1 MKKFLLSLA
10 AVVLVGAF
18 AMAEPV
24 TVNFADETTAALLPK
39 TESATPSTVKINGID
54 FEFMNSKKGAYS
66 GASFLQISA
75 KKVTPYGYV
84 AFTLPDNCTKITITT
99 GTNASVAVKVSLL
112 AGTNTIN
119 KDVQLNAKGADFAF
133 EIPTDYQAAGTK
145 YTLQVTNKYN
155 AQISKV
161 VFEMGQGG
169 SSTLIDAGLAFDS
182 ETINATLGEAVPAN
196 ALNKKTDAAVV
207 YTSSNVE
214 VATVDAATGEVTLVA
229 AGTTTIKAATEATE
243 TYKAGEASYT
253 LVVVDPNAKKPAN
266 LAFANATVSVD
277 LSEAVP
283 ANALTKDTDAAVVY
297 TSSNVEVAT
306 VDAATGEVTLVAAG
320 TTTIKAATE
329 ATETYEAGEAT
340 YTLTVTDKADI
351 VYENDGKTEAS
362 GFTFEAGDVNPWQFS
377 KYGMTGNA
385 YINKKANVADAYA
398 VSPVFD
404 LTNRIKPISIT
415 QTFAYNFIIPEQV
428 PEYFTIAVREEG
440 ATEWTALTAAPA
452 PEATAGTKLNKWT
465 YVDDYAIDLG
475 AYEGKKIQIG
485 YHYVAD
491 GTVCGGWQIK
501 DILVMGKKSSAVS
514 DITVEDSDAP
524 VVYYNMQGVRV
535 ANPANGL
542 YIRVQGK
549 KATKV
554 LVR

>member
-10 AVVLVGAF
+10 AVVLAGAF

-24 TVNFADETTAALLPK
+24 TVNFADETTAALLPNK
-39 TESATPSTVKINGID
+39 ESATPSTVKINEID

-66 GASFLQISA
+66 GASYLQISA

-99 GTNASVAVKVSLL
+99 SASASEAVKVSLL

-133 EIPTDYQAAGTK
+133 EIPTEYQAAGTK

-169 SSTLIDAGLAFDS
+169 SSTLIDAGLAFAS

-196 ALNKKTDAAVV
+196 ALTKGTDAAVV

-243 TYKAGEASYT
+243 KYKAGEASYT

-266 LAFANATVSVD
+266 LAFANATVTVD
-277 LSEAVP
+277 LSEVVP

-340 YTLTVTDKADI
+340 YTLTVMDKAEI
-351 VYENDGKTEAS
+351 VYENDGKTDAS
-362 GFTFEAGDVNPWQFS
+362 GFTFEVGEGENPWQFS
-377 KYGMTGNA
+377 SYGMTGNA
-385 YINKKANVADAYA
+385 FKITGKTADAYA

-415 QTFAYNFIIPEQV
+415 QTFAYRYITVDQV

-440 ATEWTALTAAPA
+440 ATEWTVLTAAPA
-452 PEATAGTKLNKWT
+452 PEAIDQWT

-501 DILVMGKKSSAVS
+501 NILVKGKKSSAVS

>member
-10 AVVLVGAF
+10 AVVLAGAF

-39 TESATPSTVKINGID
+39 KESATPSTVKINEID

-66 GASFLQISA
+66 GASYLQISA

-99 GTNASVAVKVSLL
+99 SASASEAVKVSLL

-133 EIPTDYQAAGTK
+133 EIPTEYQAAGTK

-169 SSTLIDAGLAFDS
+169 SSTLIDAGLVFAS

-196 ALNKKTDAAVV
+196 ALTKGTDAAVV

-243 TYKAGEASYT
+243 KYKAGEASYT

-266 LAFANATVSVD
+266 LAFANATVTVD

-340 YTLTVTDKADI
+340 YTLTVMDKAEI
-351 VYENDGKTEAS
+351 VYENDGKTDAS
-362 GFTFEAGDVNPWQFS
+362 GFTFEVVEGENPWLFS
-377 KYGMTGNA
+377 DYGMTGNA
-385 YINKKANVADAYA
+385 FKIAGKTADAYA

-415 QTFAYNFIIPEQV
+415 QTFAYNFITVAQV

-440 ATEWTALTAAPA
+440 ATEWTVLTAAPA
-452 PEATAGTKLNKWT
+452 PEAMNKWT

-501 DILVMGKKSSAVS
+501 NFLVKGKKSSAVS

>member
-10 AVVLVGAF
+10 AVVLVGASALAKEYTITMSGVTTF
-18 AMAEPV
+18 NADKTSFTAEGFTFQAAKNTGSTAPTYNANGGDYRLYAKNSLTITAPAGVNMTNVSV
-24 TVNFADETTAALLPK
+24 T
-39 TESATPSTVKINGID
+39 
-54 FEFMNSKKGAYS
+54 
-66 GASFLQISA
+66 ISA
-75 KKVTPYGYV
+75 AGKKRQTNIAASDGAVTEAAGSFAWAGSV
-84 AFTLPDNCTKITITT
+84 NELKLTVGDKCTLGTDDKKKAGQFCFTDITITT
-99 GTNASVAVKVSLL
+99 DEG
-112 AGTNTIN
+112 AGPEKT
-119 KDVQLNAKGADFAF
+119 
-133 EIPTDYQAAGTK
+133 
-145 YTLQVTNKYN
+145 
-155 AQISKV
+155 
-161 VFEMGQGG
+161 
-169 SSTLIDAGLAFDS
+169 DAGLAFAS
-182 ETINATLGEAVPAN
+182 EIVNATLGEAVPAN
-196 ALNKKTDAAVV
+196 ALT
-207 YTSSNVE
+207 
-214 VATVDAATGEVTLVA
+214 
-229 AGTTTIKAATEATE
+229 KA
-243 TYKAGEASYT
+243 
-253 LVVVDPNAKKPAN
+253 
-266 LAFANATVSVD
+266 
-277 LSEAVP
+277 
-283 ANALTKDTDAAVVY
+283 TDAAVVY

-362 GFTFEAGDVNPWQFS
+362 GFTFEAGEGENPWQFS
-377 KYGMTGNA
+377 SYGMTGNA
-385 YINKKANVADAYA
+385 FKITGKTADAYA

-415 QTFAYNFIIPEQV
+415 QTFAYNFITVAQI

-440 ATEWTALTAAPA
+440 ATEWTVLTAAPA
-452 PEATAGTKLNKWT
+452 PEAMNKWT

-501 DILVMGKKSSAVS
+501 NILVMGKKSSAVS

-535 ANPANGL
+535 ANPSNGL

>member
-10 AVVLVGAF
+10 AVVLAGAF

-39 TESATPSTVKINGID
+39 KESATPSTVKINEID

-66 GASFLQISA
+66 NASYLQISA

-99 GTNASVAVKVSLL
+99 SASASEVVKVSLL
-112 AGTNTIN
+112 AGTNTIS

-133 EIPTDYQAAGTK
+133 EIPTEYQAAGTK

-169 SSTLIDAGLAFDS
+169 SSTLIDAGLVFAS

-196 ALNKKTDAAVV
+196 ALTKGTDAAVV

-243 TYKAGEASYT
+243 KYKAGEASYT

-266 LAFANATVSVD
+266 LAFANATVTVD
-277 LSEAVP
+277 LSEVVP

-340 YTLTVTDKADI
+340 YTLTVMDKAEI
-351 VYENDGKTEAS
+351 VYENDGKTDAS
-362 GFTFEAGDVNPWQFS
+362 GFTFEVVEGENPWLFS
-377 KYGMTGNA
+377 DYGMTGNA
-385 YINKKANVADAYA
+385 FKIAGKTADAYA

-415 QTFAYNFIIPEQV
+415 QTFAYNFITVAQV

-440 ATEWTALTAAPA
+440 ATEWTVLTAAPA
-452 PEATAGTKLNKWT
+452 PEAMNKWT

-491 GTVCGGWQIK
+491 GTVCGGWHIK
-501 DILVMGKKSSAVS
+501 NFLVKGKKSSAVS

>member
-10 AVVLVGAF
+10 AVVLAGAF

-39 TESATPSTVKINGID
+39 KESATPSTVKINEID

-66 GASFLQISA
+66 GASYLQISA

-99 GTNASVAVKVSLL
+99 SASASEAVKVSLL

-133 EIPTDYQAAGTK
+133 EIPTEYQAAGTK

-169 SSTLIDAGLAFDS
+169 SSTLIDAGLVFAS

-196 ALNKKTDAAVV
+196 ALTKGTDAAVV

-243 TYKAGEASYT
+243 KYKAGEASYT

-266 LAFANATVSVD
+266 LAFANATVTVD

-340 YTLTVTDKADI
+340 YTLTVMDKAEI
-351 VYENDGKTEAS
+351 VYENDGKTDAS
-362 GFTFEAGDVNPWQFS
+362 GFTFEVGEGENPWKFS
-377 KYGMTGNA
+377 SYGMTGNA
-385 YINKKANVADAYA
+385 FEIAGKTADAYA

-415 QTFAYNFIIPEQV
+415 QTFAYNFITVAQV

-440 ATEWTALTAAPA
+440 ATEWTVLTAAPA
-452 PEATAGTKLNKWT
+452 PEAMNKWT

-501 DILVMGKKSSAVS
+501 NFLVKGKKSSAVS

>member
-10 AVVLVGAF
+10 AVVLAGAF

-39 TESATPSTVKINGID
+39 AESATPSTVKINEID

-66 GASFLQISA
+66 GASYLQISA

-99 GTNASVAVKVSLL
+99 SASASEAVKVSLL

-133 EIPTDYQAAGTK
+133 EIPTEYQAAGTK

-169 SSTLIDAGLAFDS
+169 SSTLIDAGLAFAS

-196 ALNKKTDAAVV
+196 ALTKGTDAAVV

-243 TYKAGEASYT
+243 KYKAGEASYT

-340 YTLTVTDKADI
+340 YTLTVMDKAEI
-351 VYENDGKTEAS
+351 VYENDGKTDAS
-362 GFTFEAGDVNPWQFS
+362 GFTFEVVKGENPWQFS
-377 KYGMTGNA
+377 SYGMTGNA
-385 YINKKANVADAYA
+385 FKITGKTADAYA

-415 QTFAYNFIIPEQV
+415 QTFAYNFITVAQV

-440 ATEWTALTAAPA
+440 ATEWTVLTAAPA
-452 PEATAGTKLNKWT
+452 PEAMNKWT

-501 DILVMGKKSSAVS
+501 NILVKGKKSSAVS

>member
-1 MKKFLLSLA
+1 M
-10 AVVLVGAF
+10 
-18 AMAEPV
+18 
-24 TVNFADETTAALLPK
+24 
-39 TESATPSTVKINGID
+39 
-54 FEFMNSKKGAYS
+54 
-66 GASFLQISA
+66 
-75 KKVTPYGYV
+75 
-84 AFTLPDNCTKITITT
+84 
-99 GTNASVAVKVSLL
+99 
-112 AGTNTIN
+112 
-119 KDVQLNAKGADFAF
+119 
-133 EIPTDYQAAGTK
+133 
-145 YTLQVTNKYN
+145 
-155 AQISKV
+155 
-161 VFEMGQGG
+161 
-169 SSTLIDAGLAFDS
+169 
-182 ETINATLGEAVPAN
+182 
-196 ALNKKTDAAVV
+196 
-207 YTSSNVE
+207 
-214 VATVDAATGEVTLVA
+214 
-229 AGTTTIKAATEATE
+229 
-243 TYKAGEASYT
+243 
-253 LVVVDPNAKKPAN
+253 VVDPNAKKPAN

-340 YTLTVTDKADI
+340 YTLTVMDKAEI

-362 GFTFEAGDVNPWQFS
+362 GFTFEVVEGENPWQFS
-377 KYGMTGNA
+377 SYGMTGNA
-385 YINKKANVADAYA
+385 FKIAGKTADAYA

-415 QTFAYNFIIPEQV
+415 QTFAYNYITVEQV

-440 ATEWTALTAAPA
+440 ATEWTVLTAAPA
-452 PEATAGTKLNKWT
+452 PEAMNDKKWT

-501 DILVMGKKSSAVS
+501 NILVKGKKSSAVS

>member
-10 AVVLVGAF
+10 AVVLVGASALAKEYTITMSEVTTFNKEKTSFTAEGFTFQAAKNNGSSAPTYNVKGGDYRIYAKGSLTITAPAGVNMTNVSVTISIAGKKRQTNITASDGAVTEATGSF
-18 AMAEPV
+18 AWAGSVNELKL
-24 TVNFADETTAALLPK
+24 TVGDKCTLGTDGKEKAGQFC
-39 TESATPSTVKINGID
+39 
-54 FEFMNSKKGAYS
+54 
-66 GASFLQISA
+66 
-75 KKVTPYGYV
+75 
-84 AFTLPDNCTKITITT
+84 FTDITITT
-99 GTNASVAVKVSLL
+99 DEG
-112 AGTNTIN
+112 AGSEKT
-119 KDVQLNAKGADFAF
+119 
-133 EIPTDYQAAGTK
+133 
-145 YTLQVTNKYN
+145 
-155 AQISKV
+155 
-161 VFEMGQGG
+161 
-169 SSTLIDAGLAFDS
+169 DAGLVFAS
-182 ETINATLGEAVPAN
+182 ETVNATLGEAVPAN
-196 ALNKKTDAAVV
+196 TLTKATDAA
-207 YTSSNVE
+207 
-214 VATVDAATGEVTLVA
+214 A
-229 AGTTTIKAATEATE
+229 
-243 TYKAGEASYT
+243 
-253 LVVVDPNAKKPAN
+253 
-266 LAFANATVSVD
+266 
-277 LSEAVP
+277 
-283 ANALTKDTDAAVVY
+283 VY

-340 YTLTVTDKADI
+340 YTLTVMDKAEI
-351 VYENDGKTEAS
+351 VYENDGKTDAS
-362 GFTFEAGDVNPWQFS
+362 GFTFEVVEGENPWLFS
-377 KYGMTGNA
+377 SYGMTGNA
-385 YINKKANVADAYA
+385 FKITGKTADAYA

-415 QTFAYNFIIPEQV
+415 QTFAYNFITVAQV

-440 ATEWTALTAAPA
+440 ATEWTVLTAAPA
-452 PEATAGTKLNKWT
+452 PEAMNKWT

-501 DILVMGKKSSAVS
+501 NILVKGKKSSAVS

>member
-10 AVVLVGAF
+10 AVVLAGAF

-39 TESATPSTVKINGID
+39 KESATPSTVKINEID

-66 GASFLQISA
+66 GASYLQISA

-99 GTNASVAVKVSLL
+99 SASASEAVKVSLL

-133 EIPTDYQAAGTK
+133 EIPTEYQAAGTK

-169 SSTLIDAGLAFDS
+169 SSTLIDAGLAFAS

-196 ALNKKTDAAVV
+196 ALTKGTDAAVV

-243 TYKAGEASYT
+243 KYKAGEASYT

-266 LAFANATVSVD
+266 LAFANATVTVD

-306 VDAATGEVTLVAAG
+306 VDAATGEVTLDAAG

-340 YTLTVTDKADI
+340 YTLTVMDKAEI
-351 VYENDGKTEAS
+351 VYENDGKTDAS
-362 GFTFEAGDVNPWQFS
+362 GFTFEVVEGENPWLFS
-377 KYGMTGNA
+377 SFGMTGNA
-385 YINKKANVADAYA
+385 FKITGKTADAYA

-415 QTFAYNFIIPEQV
+415 QTFAYNFITVAQV

-440 ATEWTALTAAPA
+440 ATEWTVLTAAPA
-452 PEATAGTKLNKWT
+452 PEAMNKWT

-501 DILVMGKKSSAVS
+501 NILVKGKKSSAVS

>member
-10 AVVLVGAF
+10 AVVLAGAF

-39 TESATPSTVKINGID
+39 AESATPSTVKINEID

-66 GASFLQISA
+66 GASYLQISA

-99 GTNASVAVKVSLL
+99 SASASEAVKVSLL

-133 EIPTDYQAAGTK
+133 EIPTEYQAAGTK

-169 SSTLIDAGLAFDS
+169 SSTLIDAGLAFAS

-196 ALNKKTDAAVV
+196 ALTKGTDAAVV

-243 TYKAGEASYT
+243 KYKAGEASYT

-340 YTLTVTDKADI
+340 YTLTVMDKAEI
-351 VYENDGKTEAS
+351 VYENDGKTDAS
-362 GFTFEAGDVNPWQFS
+362 GFTFEVGEGENPWKFS
-377 KYGMTGNA
+377 NYGMTGNA
-385 YINKKANVADAYA
+385 FKIDGKKADAYA

-415 QTFAYNFIIPEQV
+415 QTFAYNYITVAQV

-440 ATEWTALTAAPA
+440 ATEWTVLTAAPA
-452 PEATAGTKLNKWT
+452 PEAMNQWT

-491 GTVCGGWQIK
+491 GTICGGWQIK
-501 DILVMGKKSSAVS
+501 NILVKGKKSSAVS

>member
-99 GTNASVAVKVSLL
+99 GANASVAVKVSLL

-229 AGTTTIKAATEATE
+229 AGTTTIKATTEATDK
-243 TYKAGEASYT
+243 YKAGEAS
-253 LVVVDPNAKKPAN
+253 
-266 LAFANATVSVD
+266 
-277 LSEAVP
+277 
-283 ANALTKDTDAAVVY
+283 
-297 TSSNVEVAT
+297 
-306 VDAATGEVTLVAAG
+306 
-320 TTTIKAATE
+320 
-329 ATETYEAGEAT
+329 

-351 VYENDGKTEAS
+351 VYENTCFAEDC
-362 GFTFEAGDVNPWQFS
+362 GFTFEAATDFNPWVVDS
-377 KYGMTGNA
+377 EYGLKASAYKSGAANA
-385 YINKKANVADAYA
+385 SDAYA

-404 LTNRIKPISIT
+404 LTNRIAPAEIA
-415 QTFAYNFIIPEQV
+415 FEQAMNQFKLNNKLIDV
-428 PEYFTIAVREEG
+428 ADVVNYVEIAVREEG
-440 ATEWTALTAAPA
+440 ATTWTKLSDVTAPA
-452 PEATAGTKLNKWT
+452 KFAWTYYDQTIDLSTYVGKKVQVGFHYISTAEIAGTWELKNVKVTAKLK
-465 YVDDYAIDLG
+465 
-475 AYEGKKIQIG
+475 
-485 YHYVAD
+485 
-491 GTVCGGWQIK
+491 
-501 DILVMGKKSSAVS
+501 SAVS

-524 VVYYNMQGVRV
+524 VVYYNLQGVRV

>member
-10 AVVLVGAF
+10 AVALVGAF

-119 KDVQLNAKGADFAF
+119 KDVQLNANGADFAF

-243 TYKAGEASYT
+243 TY
-253 LVVVDPNAKKPAN
+253 
-266 LAFANATVSVD
+266 
-277 LSEAVP
+277 
-283 ANALTKDTDAAVVY
+283 
-297 TSSNVEVAT
+297 
-306 VDAATGEVTLVAAG
+306 
-320 TTTIKAATE
+320 
-329 ATETYEAGEAT
+329 EAGEAT

-362 GFTFEAGDVNPWQFS
+362 GFTFEAGEGENPWQFS
-377 KYGMTGNA
+377 SYGMTGNA
-385 YINKKANVADAYA
+385 FNITGKTADAYA

-415 QTFAYNFIIPEQV
+415 QTFAYNYITVAQI

-440 ATEWTALTAAPA
+440 ATEWTVLTAAPA
-452 PEATAGTKLNKWT
+452 PEAMNKWT

-501 DILVMGKKSSAVS
+501 NILVMGKKSSAVS

>member
-10 AVVLVGAF
+10 AVVLAGAF

-39 TESATPSTVKINGID
+39 KESATPSTVKINEID

-66 GASFLQISA
+66 GASYLQISA

-99 GTNASVAVKVSLL
+99 SASASEAVKVSLL

-133 EIPTDYQAAGTK
+133 EIPTEYQAAGTK

-169 SSTLIDAGLAFDS
+169 SSTLIDAGLAFAS

-196 ALNKKTDAAVV
+196 ALTKGTDAAVV

-243 TYKAGEASYT
+243 KYKAGEASYT

-266 LAFANATVSVD
+266 LAFANATVTVD

-340 YTLTVTDKADI
+340 YTLTVMDKAEI
-351 VYENDGKTEAS
+351 VYENDGKTDAS
-362 GFTFEAGDVNPWQFS
+362 GFTFEVVEGENPWLFS
-377 KYGMTGNA
+377 SFGMTGNA
-385 YINKKANVADAYA
+385 FKITGKTADAYA

-415 QTFAYNFIIPEQV
+415 QTFAYNFITVAQV

-440 ATEWTALTAAPA
+440 ATEWTVLTAAPA
-452 PEATAGTKLNKWT
+452 PEAMNKWT

-501 DILVMGKKSSAVS
+501 NILVKGKKSSAVS

>member
-10 AVVLVGAF
+10 AVVLAGAF

-39 TESATPSTVKINGID
+39 KESTTPSTVKINEID

-66 GASFLQISA
+66 GASYLQISA

-99 GTNASVAVKVSLL
+99 SASASEAVKVSLL

-133 EIPTDYQAAGTK
+133 EIPTEYQAAGTK

-169 SSTLIDAGLAFDS
+169 SSTLIDAGLVFAS

-196 ALNKKTDAAVV
+196 ALTKGTDAAVV

-243 TYKAGEASYT
+243 KYKAGEASYT

-340 YTLTVTDKADI
+340 YTLTVMDKAEI
-351 VYENDGKTEAS
+351 VYENDGKTDAS
-362 GFTFEAGDVNPWQFS
+362 GFTFEVVEGENPWLFS
-377 KYGMTGNA
+377 SFGMTGNA
-385 YINKKANVADAYA
+385 FKITGKTADAYA

-415 QTFAYNFIIPEQV
+415 QTFAYNYITVAQI

-440 ATEWTALTAAPA
+440 ATEWTVLTAAPA
-452 PEATAGTKLNKWT
+452 PEAMNKWT

-501 DILVMGKKSSAVS
+501 NILVKGKKSSAVS

>member
-10 AVVLVGAF
+10 AVVLVGAS
-18 AMAEPV
+18 AMAKEYTITMSEV
-24 TVNFADETTAALLPK
+24 TTFNADKTSFTAEGFTFQAAKNTGSTAPTYNANGGDYRLYAKNSLTITAPAGVNMTNVSVTISKAGKKRQTNIAASDGAVTEAAGSFAWAGSVNELKLTVGDKCTLGTDDK
-39 TESATPSTVKINGID
+39 TKAGQ
-54 FEFMNSKKGAYS
+54 FC
-66 GASFLQISA
+66 
-75 KKVTPYGYV
+75 
-84 AFTLPDNCTKITITT
+84 FTDITITT
-99 GTNASVAVKVSLL
+99 DEG
-112 AGTNTIN
+112 AGPEKT
-119 KDVQLNAKGADFAF
+119 
-133 EIPTDYQAAGTK
+133 
-145 YTLQVTNKYN
+145 
-155 AQISKV
+155 
-161 VFEMGQGG
+161 
-169 SSTLIDAGLAFDS
+169 DAGLAFAS
-182 ETINATLGEAVPAN
+182 ETINATLG
-196 ALNKKTDAAVV
+196 
-207 YTSSNVE
+207 
-214 VATVDAATGEVTLVA
+214 
-229 AGTTTIKAATEATE
+229 
-243 TYKAGEASYT
+243 
-253 LVVVDPNAKKPAN
+253 
-266 LAFANATVSVD
+266 
-277 LSEAVP
+277 EAVP

-385 YINKKANVADAYA
+385 FKITGKKADAYA

-428 PEYFTIAVREEG
+428 PEYFTIAIREEG
-440 ATEWTALTAAPA
+440 ATEWTALTVAPA
-452 PEATAGTKLNKWT
+452 PEATAGTKLNNWT

>member
-10 AVVLVGAF
+10 AVVLAGAF

-24 TVNFADETTAALLPK
+24 TVNFADETTAALLPNK
-39 TESATPSTVKINGID
+39 ESATPSTVKINEID

-66 GASFLQISA
+66 GASYLQISA

-99 GTNASVAVKVSLL
+99 SASASEAVKVSLL

-133 EIPTDYQAAGTK
+133 EIPTEYQAAGTK

-169 SSTLIDAGLAFDS
+169 SSTLIDAGLAFAS

-196 ALNKKTDAAVV
+196 ALTKGTDAAVV

-243 TYKAGEASYT
+243 KYKAGEASYT

-266 LAFANATVSVD
+266 LAFANATVTVD

-340 YTLTVTDKADI
+340 YTLTVMDKAEI
-351 VYENDGKTEAS
+351 VYENDGKTDAS
-362 GFTFEAGDVNPWQFS
+362 GFTFEVVEGENPWLFS
-377 KYGMTGNA
+377 SFGMTGNA
-385 YINKKANVADAYA
+385 FKITGKTADAYA

-415 QTFAYNFIIPEQV
+415 QTFAYNFITVAQV

-440 ATEWTALTAAPA
+440 ATEWTVLTAAPA
-452 PEATAGTKLNKWT
+452 PEAMNDKKWT

-501 DILVMGKKSSAVS
+501 NILVKGKKSSAVS

>member
-10 AVVLVGAF
+10 AVVLAGAF

-39 TESATPSTVKINGID
+39 KESATPSTVKINEID

-66 GASFLQISA
+66 GASYLQISA

-99 GTNASVAVKVSLL
+99 SASASEAVKVSLL

-133 EIPTDYQAAGTK
+133 EIPTEYQAAGTK

-169 SSTLIDAGLAFDS
+169 SSTLIDAGLVFAS
-182 ETINATLGEAVPAN
+182 ETVNATLGEAVPAN
-196 ALNKKTDAAVV
+196 TLTKATDAAAV

-243 TYKAGEASYT
+243 KYKAGEASYT

-340 YTLTVTDKADI
+340 YTLTVMDKAEI

-362 GFTFEAGDVNPWQFS
+362 GFTFEVVEGENPWQFS
-377 KYGMTGNA
+377 SFGMTGNA
-385 YINKKANVADAYA
+385 FKITGKTADAYA

-415 QTFAYNFIIPEQV
+415 QTFAYNFITVAQV

-440 ATEWTALTAAPA
+440 ATEWTVLTAAPA
-452 PEATAGTKLNKWT
+452 PEAMNKWT

-501 DILVMGKKSSAVS
+501 NILVKGKKSSAVS

>member
-10 AVVLVGAF
+10 AVALVGASALAKEYTITMSEVTTFNADKTSFTAEGFTFQAAKNNGSSAPTYNANGGDYRIYAKGSLTITAPAGVNMTNVSVTISNAGKKRQTNITASDGAVTEAAGSF
-18 AMAEPV
+18 AWAGSVNELKL
-24 TVNFADETTAALLPK
+24 TVGDKCTLGTDDK
-39 TESATPSTVKINGID
+39 TKAGQ
-54 FEFMNSKKGAYS
+54 FC
-66 GASFLQISA
+66 
-75 KKVTPYGYV
+75 
-84 AFTLPDNCTKITITT
+84 FTDITITT
-99 GTNASVAVKVSLL
+99 DEG
-112 AGTNTIN
+112 AGSEKT
-119 KDVQLNAKGADFAF
+119 
-133 EIPTDYQAAGTK
+133 
-145 YTLQVTNKYN
+145 
-155 AQISKV
+155 
-161 VFEMGQGG
+161 
-169 SSTLIDAGLAFDS
+169 DAGLVFAS
-182 ETINATLGEAVPAN
+182 ETVNATLGEAVPAN
-196 ALNKKTDAAVV
+196 AL
-207 YTSSNVE
+207 
-214 VATVDAATGEVTLVA
+214 
-229 AGTTTIKAATEATE
+229 
-243 TYKAGEASYT
+243 
-253 LVVVDPNAKKPAN
+253 
-266 LAFANATVSVD
+266 
-277 LSEAVP
+277 
-283 ANALTKDTDAAVVY
+283 TKGTDAAVVY

-340 YTLTVTDKADI
+340 YTLTVMDKAEI
-351 VYENDGKTEAS
+351 VYENDGKTDAS
-362 GFTFEAGDVNPWQFS
+362 GFTFEVVEGENPWKFS
-377 KYGMTGNA
+377 NYGMTGNA
-385 YINKKANVADAYA
+385 FKITGKTADAYA

-415 QTFAYNFIIPEQV
+415 QTFAYNFITVAQV
-428 PEYFTIAVREEG
+428 PKYFTIAVREEG
-440 ATEWTALTAAPA
+440 ATEWTVLTAAPA
-452 PEATAGTKLNKWT
+452 PEAMNKWT

-501 DILVMGKKSSAVS
+501 NILVKGKKSSAVS

>member
-10 AVVLVGAF
+10 AVVLAGAF

-39 TESATPSTVKINGID
+39 EESATPSTVKINEID

-66 GASFLQISA
+66 GASYLQISA

-99 GTNASVAVKVSLL
+99 SASASEAVKVSLL

-133 EIPTDYQAAGTK
+133 EIPTEYQAAGTK

-169 SSTLIDAGLAFDS
+169 SSTLIDAGLAFAS

-196 ALNKKTDAAVV
+196 ALTKGTDAAVV

-243 TYKAGEASYT
+243 KYKAGEASYT

-266 LAFANATVSVD
+266 LAFANATVTVD

-340 YTLTVTDKADI
+340 YTLTVMDKAEI
-351 VYENDGKTEAS
+351 VYENDGKTDAS
-362 GFTFEAGDVNPWQFS
+362 GFTFEVVEGENPWLFS
-377 KYGMTGNA
+377 SFGMTGNA
-385 YINKKANVADAYA
+385 FKITGKTADAYA

-415 QTFAYNFIIPEQV
+415 QTFAYNFITVAQV

-440 ATEWTALTAAPA
+440 ATEWTVLTAAPA
-452 PEATAGTKLNKWT
+452 PEAMNKWT

-501 DILVMGKKSSAVS
+501 NILVKGKKSSAVS

>member
-10 AVVLVGAF
+10 AVVLAGAF

-39 TESATPSTVKINGID
+39 AESATPSTVKINEID

-66 GASFLQISA
+66 GASYLQISA

-99 GTNASVAVKVSLL
+99 SASASEAVKVSLL

-133 EIPTDYQAAGTK
+133 EIPTEYQAAGTK

-169 SSTLIDAGLAFDS
+169 SSTLIDAGLAFAS
-182 ETINATLGEAVPAN
+182 ETINATLG
-196 ALNKKTDAAVV
+196 
-207 YTSSNVE
+207 
-214 VATVDAATGEVTLVA
+214 
-229 AGTTTIKAATEATE
+229 
-243 TYKAGEASYT
+243 
-253 LVVVDPNAKKPAN
+253 
-266 LAFANATVSVD
+266 
-277 LSEAVP
+277 EAVP

-340 YTLTVTDKADI
+340 YTLTVMDKAEI
-351 VYENDGKTEAS
+351 VYENDGKTDAS
-362 GFTFEAGDVNPWQFS
+362 GFTFEVVKGENPWQFS
-377 KYGMTGNA
+377 SYGMTGNA
-385 YINKKANVADAYA
+385 FKITGKTADAYA

-415 QTFAYNFIIPEQV
+415 QTFAYNFITVAQV

-440 ATEWTALTAAPA
+440 ATEWTVLTAAPA
-452 PEATAGTKLNKWT
+452 PEAMNKWT

-501 DILVMGKKSSAVS
+501 NILVKGKKSSAVS

>member
-10 AVVLVGAF
+10 AVVLAGAF

-24 TVNFADETTAALLPK
+24 TVNFADETTAALLPNK
-39 TESATPSTVKINGID
+39 ESATPSTVKINEID

-66 GASFLQISA
+66 GASYLQISA

-99 GTNASVAVKVSLL
+99 SASASEAVKVSLL

-133 EIPTDYQAAGTK
+133 EIPTEYQAAGTK

-169 SSTLIDAGLAFDS
+169 SSTLIDAGLAFAS

-196 ALNKKTDAAVV
+196 ALTKGTDAAVV

-243 TYKAGEASYT
+243 KYKAGEASYT

-266 LAFANATVSVD
+266 LAFANATVTVD

-340 YTLTVTDKADI
+340 YTLTVMDKAEI

-362 GFTFEAGDVNPWQFS
+362 GFTFEVVEGENPWQFS
-377 KYGMTGNA
+377 SYGMTGNA
-385 YINKKANVADAYA
+385 FKIAGKTADAYA

-415 QTFAYNFIIPEQV
+415 QTFAYNFIKVAQV

-440 ATEWTALTAAPA
+440 ATEWTVLTAAPA
-452 PEATAGTKLNKWT
+452 PEAMNKWT

-501 DILVMGKKSSAVS
+501 NILVKGKKSSAVS

>member
-1 MKKFLLSLA
+1 MKRFLLSLA
-10 AVVLVGAF
+10 AVVLVGASALAKEYTITMSEVTTFNEEKTSFTAEGFTFQAAKNNGSSAPTYNANWGDYRIYAKGSLTITAPAGVNMTNVSVTISNAGKKRQTNITASDGAVTEAPGSF
-18 AMAEPV
+18 AWAGSVNELKL
-24 TVNFADETTAALLPK
+24 TVGDKCTLGTDDK
-39 TESATPSTVKINGID
+39 TKAGQ
-54 FEFMNSKKGAYS
+54 FC
-66 GASFLQISA
+66 
-75 KKVTPYGYV
+75 
-84 AFTLPDNCTKITITT
+84 FTDITITT
-99 GTNASVAVKVSLL
+99 DEG
-112 AGTNTIN
+112 AGSEKT
-119 KDVQLNAKGADFAF
+119 
-133 EIPTDYQAAGTK
+133 
-145 YTLQVTNKYN
+145 
-155 AQISKV
+155 
-161 VFEMGQGG
+161 
-169 SSTLIDAGLAFDS
+169 DAGLVFAS

-196 ALNKKTDAAVV
+196 AL
-207 YTSSNVE
+207 
-214 VATVDAATGEVTLVA
+214 
-229 AGTTTIKAATEATE
+229 
-243 TYKAGEASYT
+243 
-253 LVVVDPNAKKPAN
+253 
-266 LAFANATVSVD
+266 
-277 LSEAVP
+277 
-283 ANALTKDTDAAVVY
+283 TKGTDAAVVY

-340 YTLTVTDKADI
+340 YTLTVTDKAEI
-351 VYENDGKTEAS
+351 VYENDGKTDAS
-362 GFTFEAGDVNPWQFS
+362 GFTFEVVEGENPWQFS
-377 KYGMTGNA
+377 SYGMTGNA
-385 YINKKANVADAYA
+385 FKITGKAADAYA

-415 QTFAYNFIIPEQV
+415 QTFAYNFITVAQV

-440 ATEWTALTAAPA
+440 ATEWTVLTAAPA
-452 PEATAGTKLNKWT
+452 PEAMNKWT

-501 DILVMGKKSSAVS
+501 NILVKGKKSSAVS

>member
-10 AVVLVGAF
+10 AVVLVGASALAKEYTITMSEVTTFNADKTSFTAEGFTFQAAKNNGSSAPTYNAKGGDYRIYAKGSLTITAPAGVNMTNVSVTISEAGKKRQTNITASDGAVTEATGSF
-18 AMAEPV
+18 AWAGSVNELKL
-24 TVNFADETTAALLPK
+24 TVGDKCTLGTDPETKA
-39 TESATPSTVKINGID
+39 GQ
-54 FEFMNSKKGAYS
+54 FC
-66 GASFLQISA
+66 
-75 KKVTPYGYV
+75 
-84 AFTLPDNCTKITITT
+84 FTDITITT
-99 GTNASVAVKVSLL
+99 DEG
-112 AGTNTIN
+112 AGPEKT
-119 KDVQLNAKGADFAF
+119 
-133 EIPTDYQAAGTK
+133 
-145 YTLQVTNKYN
+145 
-155 AQISKV
+155 
-161 VFEMGQGG
+161 
-169 SSTLIDAGLAFDS
+169 DAGLVFAS

-196 ALNKKTDAAVV
+196 AL
-207 YTSSNVE
+207 
-214 VATVDAATGEVTLVA
+214 
-229 AGTTTIKAATEATE
+229 
-243 TYKAGEASYT
+243 
-253 LVVVDPNAKKPAN
+253 
-266 LAFANATVSVD
+266 
-277 LSEAVP
+277 
-283 ANALTKDTDAAVVY
+283 TKGTDAAVVY

-340 YTLTVTDKADI
+340 YTLTVMDKAEI

-362 GFTFEAGDVNPWQFS
+362 GFTFEVVEGENPWQFS
-377 KYGMTGNA
+377 SYGMTGNA
-385 YINKKANVADAYA
+385 FKIAGKTADAYA

-415 QTFAYNFIIPEQV
+415 QTFAYNYITVAQV

-440 ATEWTALTAAPA
+440 ATEWTVLTAAPA
-452 PEATAGTKLNKWT
+452 PKAMNDKKWT

-501 DILVMGKKSSAVS
+501 NILVKGKKSSAVS

>member
-10 AVVLVGAF
+10 AVVLAGAF

-39 TESATPSTVKINGID
+39 KESATPSTVKINEID
-54 FEFMNSKKGAYS
+54 FEFMNSKKGASY
-66 GASFLQISA
+66 LQISA

-99 GTNASVAVKVSLL
+99 SASASEAVKVSLL

-133 EIPTDYQAAGTK
+133 EIPTEYQAAGTK

-169 SSTLIDAGLAFDS
+169 SSTLIDAGLAFAS
-182 ETINATLGEAVPAN
+182 ETVNATLGEAVPAN
-196 ALNKKTDAAVV
+196 TLTKATDAVAV

-243 TYKAGEASYT
+243 KYKAGEASYT

-266 LAFANATVSVD
+266 LAFANATITVD

-340 YTLTVTDKADI
+340 YTLTVMDKAEI

-362 GFTFEAGDVNPWQFS
+362 GFTFEVVEGENPWQFS
-377 KYGMTGNA
+377 SFGMTGNA
-385 YINKKANVADAYA
+385 FKITGKTADAYA

-415 QTFAYNFIIPEQV
+415 QTFAYNFITVAQV

-440 ATEWTALTAAPA
+440 ATEWTVLTAAPA
-452 PEATAGTKLNKWT
+452 PEAMNKWT

-501 DILVMGKKSSAVS
+501 NILVKGKKSSAVS

>member
-196 ALNKKTDAAVV
+196 ALNKK
-207 YTSSNVE
+207 
-214 VATVDAATGEVTLVA
+214 
-229 AGTTTIKAATEATE
+229 
-243 TYKAGEASYT
+243 
-253 LVVVDPNAKKPAN
+253 
-266 LAFANATVSVD
+266 
-277 LSEAVP
+277 
-283 ANALTKDTDAAVVY
+283 TDAAVVY

>member
-10 AVVLVGAF
+10 AVVLAGAF

-39 TESATPSTVKINGID
+39 KESATPSTVKINEID

-66 GASFLQISA
+66 GASYLQISA

-99 GTNASVAVKVSLL
+99 SASASEAVKVSLL

-133 EIPTDYQAAGTK
+133 EIPTEYQAAGTK

-169 SSTLIDAGLAFDS
+169 SSTLIDAGLVFAS

-196 ALNKKTDAAVV
+196 ALTKGTDAAVV

-243 TYKAGEASYT
+243 KYKAGEASYT

-266 LAFANATVSVD
+266 LAFANATVTVD

-340 YTLTVTDKADI
+340 YTLTVMDKAEI
-351 VYENDGKTEAS
+351 VYENDGKTDAS
-362 GFTFEAGDVNPWQFS
+362 GFTFEVGEGENPWKFS
-377 KYGMTGNA
+377 NYGMNGSAFKIAGKT
-385 YINKKANVADAYA
+385 ADAYA

-415 QTFAYNFIIPEQV
+415 QTFAYNYITVAQV

-440 ATEWTALTAAPA
+440 ATEWTVLTAAPA
-452 PEATAGTKLNKWT
+452 PEAMNQWT

-491 GTVCGGWQIK
+491 GTVCGSWQIK
-501 DILVMGKKSSAVS
+501 NILVKGKKSSAVS

>member
-10 AVVLVGAF
+10 AVAIVGASALAKEYTITF
-18 AMAEPV
+18 SNLEKFSAVGAGENLQESPMKFDAEGFTFNLEKSASGSNKPAYYANGANLRLYPG
-24 TVNFADETTAALLPK
+24 TMTITAP
-39 TESATPSTVKINGID
+39 TGVKIVSITGDSNKYTNGTYTASVGTLSSTTPLTWAAP
-54 FEFMNSKKGAYS
+54 EGGANE
-66 GASFLQISA
+66 
-75 KKVTPYGYV
+75 V
-84 AFTLPDNCTKITITT
+84 AFTVTKGQLRLVAITITT
-99 GTNASVAVKVSLL
+99 DEG
-112 AGTNTIN
+112 AGPEKT
-119 KDVQLNAKGADFAF
+119 
-133 EIPTDYQAAGTK
+133 
-145 YTLQVTNKYN
+145 
-155 AQISKV
+155 
-161 VFEMGQGG
+161 
-169 SSTLIDAGLAFDS
+169 DAGLVFAS
-182 ETINATLGEAVPAN
+182 ETVNATLGEAVPAN
-196 ALNKKTDAAVV
+196 T
-207 YTSSNVE
+207 
-214 VATVDAATGEVTLVA
+214 
-229 AGTTTIKAATEATE
+229 
-243 TYKAGEASYT
+243 
-253 LVVVDPNAKKPAN
+253 
-266 LAFANATVSVD
+266 
-277 LSEAVP
+277 
-283 ANALTKDTDAAVVY
+283 LTKATDAAVVY

-340 YTLTVTDKADI
+340 YTLTVMDKAEI
-351 VYENDGKTEAS
+351 VYENDGKTDAS
-362 GFTFEAGDVNPWQFS
+362 GFTFEVGEGENPWKFS
-377 KYGMTGNA
+377 SYGMTGNA
-385 YINKKANVADAYA
+385 FKIAGKTADAYA

-415 QTFAYNFIIPEQV
+415 QTFAYNYITVAQV

-440 ATEWTALTAAPA
+440 ATEWTVLTAAPA
-452 PEATAGTKLNKWT
+452 PEAMNDKKWT

-501 DILVMGKKSSAVS
+501 NILVKGKKSSAVS